1 VKKSDILRNNV
12 ITKML
17 SEGVTKS
24 DNISF
29 INENNREYYVEVL
42 PINSIRGNV
51 SEYISDLID
60 NDIDIILEENGYDV
74 DYNNLFLESSDLYDG
89 YQLKVPIKKN
99 KRDIEEDLFKE
110 LDEELATP
118 QQNPQPAPTQQTNP
132 GNVNPAVKNMASN
145 VPLGKEPQKQQ
156 LQNLPKLNANKP
168 KKTQNPKK
176 VDLVL
181 KTTFDTKFLKYTLRT
196 DAENWKPVKKPEPNG
211 KLFIVWENK
220 DGTNLKI
227 ETLLFPNDTNK
238 IEIFVKKDNKVIL
251 TTFFEIYRIP
261 TNEFIAEKFF
271 RKTFFNLLKKYID
284 TKVILLE
291 PFEFKFVFWRSDNPT
306 YAYSFSSPNKNKI
319 ILDLISFINTAQKPI
334 LDDFFEQ
341 NNLKHKQGYLQTL
354 LDSAEAAGI
363 FRFKCE
369 GNEILILRGPNYKSF
384 LDGKVRR
391 VVS

>member
-363 FRFKCE
+363 FRFKRE

>member
-196 DAENWKPVKKPEPNG
+196 DAENWKPVKKPEPKG

-220 DGTNLKI
+220 DATNLKI

-363 FRFKCE
+363 FRFKRE